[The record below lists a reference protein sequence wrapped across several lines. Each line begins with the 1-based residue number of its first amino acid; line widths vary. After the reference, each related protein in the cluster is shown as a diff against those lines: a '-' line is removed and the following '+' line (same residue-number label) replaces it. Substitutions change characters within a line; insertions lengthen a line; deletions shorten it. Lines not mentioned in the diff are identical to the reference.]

1 MKVAWESLETKE
13 DKQFFC
19 HLVNGLADPDCYAK
33 AFAINPNDLSDNMTI
48 ILADYVCHL
57 LQLDETG
64 NEKSI
69 KLSNGMAVS
78 GTTLLENFNNA
89 LLNSEKMYYY
99 RNEDGI
105 EMFEMESLLTYRDIY
120 LEKLYAGTSLLMQ
133 ADAAILA
140 ALDPSDAGYTAMYQ
154 EYEKKL
160 GMTNLWATESILLEK
175 LGSQYEEDHQISI
188 SNLTYYIHGD
198 ISFDLSHYSPGLCDI
213 TTEEITTTLLRDE
226 SNLDNE
232 WWMQKVKDLSEK
244 KDQLLNNY
252 ITGAVS
258 SAAIMALGAAVPEI
272 AIIASLGN
280 MVISGTA
287 GSVAGLDSMA
297 SSTAGKMG
305 IKGSNLVVQNA
316 INYWNAVSS
325 FESSLTKENF
335 QRKMIW
341 FGVGGKYKCS
351 EGILEGGDG
360 IAIAGI
366 YEPKTIRQIGVW
378 EKEGIAGWM
387 EWEKDADGTYPVAE
401 DIIKVIRSDQFDLS
415 TEEEDDCYA
424 LLTGNYDIVNEED
437 MKYFTDRILN
447 IEEAYKETDSERNTI
462 DIKASWAVLSRKEVK
477 KE

>member
-1 MKVAWESLETKE
+1 
-13 DKQFFC
+13 
-19 HLVNGLADPDCYAK
+19 
-33 AFAINPNDLSDNMTI
+33 
-48 ILADYVCHL
+48 
-57 LQLDETG
+57 
-64 NEKSI
+64 
-69 KLSNGMAVS
+69 
-78 GTTLLENFNNA
+78 
-89 LLNSEKMYYY
+89 
-99 RNEDGI
+99 
-105 EMFEMESLLTYRDIY
+105 
-120 LEKLYAGTSLLMQ
+120 
-133 ADAAILA
+133 
-140 ALDPSDAGYTAMYQ
+140 MYQ

-198 ISFDLSHYSPGLCDI
+198 ISFDLSHYSPGLCDM

-366 YEPKTIRQIGVW
+366 YEPEAIRQIGV
-378 EKEGIAGWM
+378 
-387 EWEKDADGTYPVAE
+387 
-401 DIIKVIRSDQFDLS
+401 
-415 TEEEDDCYA
+415 
-424 LLTGNYDIVNEED
+424 
-437 MKYFTDRILN
+437 
-447 IEEAYKETDSERNTI
+447 
-462 DIKASWAVLSRKEVK
+462 
-477 KE
+477 